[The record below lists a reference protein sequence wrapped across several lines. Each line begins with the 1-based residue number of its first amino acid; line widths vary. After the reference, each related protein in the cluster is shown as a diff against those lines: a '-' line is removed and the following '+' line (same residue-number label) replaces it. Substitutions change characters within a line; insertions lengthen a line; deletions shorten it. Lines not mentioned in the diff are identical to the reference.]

1 MRKIKVFF
9 LRKAVLGLI
18 ALLLAG
24 GGAYLFFANK
34 DAAQARYKTQ
44 TVEVGDIHQVIT
56 ANGTLNPVVLVNVGT
71 QVSGTVK
78 KLHVDFNARV
88 APGQVLAELDPAL
101 FQAALH
107 QSEAN
112 EANAEAALKLAQAK
126 EKRARELLA
135 KNFISQTAMDE
146 AVQAF
151 EAAQAQ
157 ARLARA
163 QVERDRINLR
173 YAVIRSPISG
183 VVVARSIDVGQTVA
197 ASFQTPTLF
206 QIAKDLR
213 DMQIDSSVA
222 EADVGAIFVGQAV
235 RFTVD
240 AFPDKSFKGKVKQ
253 IRLNPTVQQNVV
265 TYNVVVGVDNSEGQL
280 LPGMTAHVKIAVAD
294 RKEVVRIPN
303 AALRF
308 KPAAPEEE
316 AGDKNKK
323 RERRKKDEPA
333 QVYRLDAGDK
343 LVPVKVKLGITD
355 GTNTEMIEGELK
367 AGDALVIKDTVQKK
381 SQEKSSANFRMF

>member
-1 MRKIKVFF
+1 MHKLKALFSRKG
-9 LRKAVLGLI
+9 LLGLI
-18 ALLLAG
+18 LVLVIG
-24 GGAYLFFANK
+24 GGAYYALGGK
-34 DAAQARYKTQ
+34 DKTQVRYKTQ
-44 TVEVGDIHQVIT
+44 AADRGDIHQVIT

-78 KLHVDFNARV
+78 RLYVDFNDTV
-88 APGQVLAELDPAL
+88 TPGQVLAELDPSL

-112 EANAEAALKLAQAK
+112 QANSDAGLKLAQAK

-146 AVQAF
+146 AAQAF

-173 YAVIRSPISG
+173 YAVIRSPIAG

-222 EADVGAIFVGQAV
+222 EADVGAIFVGQSV

-240 AFPDKSFKGKVKQ
+240 AFQDKNFKGKVKQ

-294 RKEVVRIPN
+294 RKQILRVPN

-308 KPAAPEEE
+308 KPEMPEEE
-316 AGDKNKK
+316 GGKNNK
-323 RERRKKDEPA
+323 RERKKKEEST
-333 QVYRLDAGDK
+333 QVYRLENDDK
-343 LVPVKVKLGITD
+343 LVSVKVKLGITD
-355 GTNTEMIEGELK
+355 GANTEMVEGDLK
-367 AGDALVIKDTVQKK
+367 AGDMLVVKDTVQKK
-381 SQEKSSANFRMF
+381 SKEKSSFSFRMF